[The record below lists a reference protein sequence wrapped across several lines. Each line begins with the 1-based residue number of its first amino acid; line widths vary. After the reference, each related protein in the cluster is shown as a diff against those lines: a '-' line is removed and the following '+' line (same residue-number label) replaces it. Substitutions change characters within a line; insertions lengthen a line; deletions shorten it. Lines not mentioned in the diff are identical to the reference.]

1 MSADLGLWQWLA
13 ATAVALLSWLL
24 GRVWTVRGVL
34 KDLQHNDTD
43 FANRIKSLEDHDRQQ
58 ADRYDRQKAEMLEE
72 VKKEICNIVKL
83 AIKDLIIDHNQKLAT
98 ISTDVAIQSKLME
111 QMMADVTAIFGRLN
125 RRSEDRDEQQGDRR
139 K

>member
-1 MSADLGLWQWLA
+1 MSADLGLWQGLA

-43 FANRIKSLEDHDRQQ
+43 FANRIKSLEDHDQQQ

-139 K
+139 R